1 MYSDK
6 LGSHASGKC
15 KKEGSEIRAFFL
27 EIHIV
32 YRLPRLLLELDER
45 LVVLLLRVGDVE
57 ALDER
62 LVDVPTLVERLDDVP
77 LLFRVAGLV
86 VVLRFLRL
94 MSGDCLLPESSR

>member
-1 MYSDK
+1 MP
-6 LGSHASGKC
+6 LGNA

-27 EIHIV
+27 EIHIA

-62 LVDVPTLVERLDDVP
+62 FVVVPALEERVDDVA

-86 VVLRFLRL
+86 VVVRFR
-94 MSGDCLLPESSR
+94 